1 MKLIS
6 LAPAAAVAAA
16 LALSACA
23 PVLPPI
29 AAGVAGDAAFKSSMA
44 MRFPPGSSSEALRAE
59 LEREG
64 FKVYGDASWTRH
76 QARFAFTNL
85 PCETLVRVDWLSDR
99 RGRIVR
105 LGAER
110 HDCS

>member
-1 MKLIS
+1 MTMK
-6 LAPAAAVAAA
+6 PMAAIIMVGA

-29 AAGVAGDAAFKSSMA
+29 AAEVAGDAAFKSSMA
-44 MRFPPGSSSEALRAE
+44 MRFPPGSSSDALRVE

-64 FKVYGDASWTRH
+64 FRVYDDASGSRH
-76 QARFAFTNL
+76 QARFAFPNL
-85 PCETLVRVDWLSDR
+85 PCDTLVRVDWLSDR